1 MNLNELR
8 KKVEDIQPD
17 TFNKWEIEASNI
29 TPDYVNFFTELLFTF
44 LSKVQQDRRPEII
57 FTNFLFMLWILEEV
71 GIIEFKDDIYF
82 K

>member
-17 TFNKWEIEASNI
+17 TFEKWETETSNI

-44 LSKVQQDRRPEII
+44 LSKVQQDRRPESI